1 MTETSTAH
9 TDFVARME
17 PHRAMLYKVAYTYCR
32 DAETRRDLVQEML
45 VQLWRAY
52 PRFDPQRDV
61 KFSTWMY
68 RIAMNVAISGFRDD
82 TRRRDEVPMDELVL
96 EIEPALLA
104 DEALSDNLR
113 ILKQL
118 MDELDELNRALLLMF
133 LEGHDAIEIADVLGI
148 SASNVTTRL
157 TRLKQKLTARF
168 AEIER
173 EGVTT

>member
-1 MTETSTAH
+1 MTAGAATHDE
-9 TDFVARME
+9 FIARME

-45 VQLWRAY
+45 VQLWRAF
-52 PRFDPQRDV
+52 PRFDASREV

-68 RIAMNVAISGFRDD
+68 RIAMNVAISGFRDA
-82 TRRRDEVPMDELVL
+82 TRRHDEVPMGELAL
-96 EIEPALLA
+96 EIEPALLI
-104 DEALSDNLR
+104 DEALSDNLS
-113 ILKQL
+113 ILKRL

-133 LEGHDAIEIADVLGI
+133 LEGHDADEIADVLGI
-148 SASNVTTRL
+148 SASNVTTRM

-173 EGVTT
+173 EGATA